1 MGTGSSV
8 YWSKDGHLV
17 SSESSSGYISG
28 QSSVISISSRNTA
41 SPQLSNQ
48 RTIPSPTPLS
58 RPTSAS
64 IRSTAAHLAHH
75 SRPKTPSNSSS
86 NSLNKDATKM
96 TAVKHH
102 QPLGTRPSVI
112 IGNIEKQ
119 NLNKELELED
129 NVIKKT
135 PALKNV
141 FAGFEE
147 AEKAL
152 RADKDPNNFGRLF
165 KLLTDKVLNIF
176 TKYSKDD
183 ERTVMANKLARS
195 NFVEEVIDYY
205 GFILDELD
213 IEAVQNAFIEE
224 LHGFEA
230 NPPGENVKEGYNLIL
245 TIREILWNFSDSSH
259 RFSETISET
268 SLFSKLV
275 HDLQVIYEHEFDE
288 MQEEGNPFAF
298 SSAVGILHN
307 CARNPD
313 VNDEKFRSVGAVEA
327 LSPFLECKLVY
338 VKMVTVLVLGNIVTE
353 QEVSKLAMDVDV
365 IDFLLK
371 AIGKA
376 INARDRK
383 EEGFHLTELIDGLA
397 SMARSDENKNKI
409 MAKEDIAA
417 MTLKILNGKDS
428 SESEILASVKLIWEL
443 SFLGAMK
450 QKFIANKQLMSS
462 IEKLQKSVNNDIKL
476 AAGTAHFVLR
486 GKDQRLDLTQRE
498 ESNSR
503 RAPPIGGVPGAA
515 SKPAGKHIM
524 ISYCWSDKEMVLRIY
539 QALVAANLKI
549 WIDVQEMH
557 KYMNVLEGMARA
569 VEEASII
576 LVCFSDKYK
585 QSRNCRTEAEYL
597 FAKQKEFI
605 PLKMQRGYQA
615 DGWLGA
621 LIGVK
626 LYIEFSNH
634 YPFDQKLRELSTN
647 IVKLTKQQTEGD
659 SPSPPPLTQSVR
671 KRDSRQPS
679 NQDPAVKDW
688 SKTQVE
694 KWTKENGM
702 EGSSFKKV
710 RQLSGRNLQYLHHV
724 YGTSTETFYRWI
736 ETKLDLK
743 TLDDFNTFEDAVRGL
758 KIH

>member
-1 MGTGSSV
+1 MQEPNAPGTWFPPLVRCPEQRQFFCPYGMGTGSSV

-313 VNDEKFRSVGAVEA
+313 VNDEKFRSVD
-327 LSPFLECKLVY
+327 

-688 SKTQVE
+688 SKTQ
-694 KWTKENGM
+694 
-702 EGSSFKKV
+702 
-710 RQLSGRNLQYLHHV
+710 
-724 YGTSTETFYRWI
+724 STETFYRWI